1 MSTSQAPTHAQPVW
15 SLGNGPGE
23 DPMPALRTVL
33 APLIEWAISQGVPHG
48 EFDQQVRELF
58 VLAAQEA
65 GADTVS
71 ALHLHTGLHRR
82 EIGRLVE
89 KVAQS
94 RNGQRREP
102 HSIPALVL
110 AAWTGPAH
118 VDRRGK
124 PKPLPRL
131 RSQGGEASFEAL
143 VQSISL
149 DVRPRSLLD
158 MWITLKMVELDEQD
172 RVRLRIFD
180 VDRPALSNPV
190 PQAERVSLHLGTYAR
205 VVLGNVMGKTSVSDL
220 TVLSPGLSAESAT
233 ALNKQWMPKLFAL
246 LQRMNA
252 DVTAAEA
259 ADTLQGRTRDHTLQL
274 GTYFVTDPLL
284 PSMHV
289 KTREAD

>member
-1 MSTSQAPTHAQPVW
+1 
-15 SLGNGPGE
+15 
-23 DPMPALRTVL
+23 MPALRTVL

-48 EFDQQVRELF
+48 EFDEQVRELY

-65 GADTVS
+65 GADTGS

-94 RNGQRREP
+94 RDGQRREP

-131 RSQGGEASFEAL
+131 RSQGGDASFEAL

-205 VVLGNVMGKTSVSDL
+205 VVLGNVMGKMSVSDL

-233 ALNKQWMPKLFAL
+233 ALDKQWTPKLFAL

-284 PSMHV
+284 PSMHA
-289 KTREAD
+289 KTREAASSTQRR